1 MRFNQ
6 AIVHN
11 QIGPFR
17 KPFNDRWNFKEY
29 KDPKEPLVMFGY
41 LNQDWIYENHKGYK
55 LIIPSNPVDMPNF
68 ENLTNH
74 DKTIFVGKLYGKDK
88 KLIEKYPQIVF
99 MNKEMEIKDYSI
111 FKPNI
116 LGDKIY
122 YYSGFKNGW
131 SGWGQDIIREIQK
144 NIDFEI
150 ITTEH
155 NYRNEYYD
163 ENLLKK
169 NYYDKIFLNLNF
181 SIHAGM
187 TTVRETGLMGR
198 KTITMRD
205 ELVYGYDCIINC
217 NSIDNVIKNINEE
230 SKKIGTIQPSMDSHT
245 IGDEWLNVEYWVNK
259 CYE

>member
-150 ITTEH
+150 TTTEH

-181 SIHAGM
+181 SKHAGM

-217 NSIDNVIKNINEE
+217 NSIDNV
-230 SKKIGTIQPSMDSHT
+230 
-245 IGDEWLNVEYWVNK
+245 
-259 CYE
+259 